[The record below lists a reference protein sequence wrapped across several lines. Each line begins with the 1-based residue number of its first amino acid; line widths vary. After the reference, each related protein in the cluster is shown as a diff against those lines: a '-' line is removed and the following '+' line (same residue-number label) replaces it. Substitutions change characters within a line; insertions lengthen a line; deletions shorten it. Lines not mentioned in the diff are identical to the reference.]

1 MAKAKVLVE
10 TDLVDSSVP
19 TYGSEGWDAYVMS
32 QFKED
37 ELIDG
42 APLCHGLRRV
52 ARNLLGDIIFS
63 GPTSVDPPT
72 DVNGFGRATVVYQVT
87 FIWREDGTTR
97 VFSDVADVWHG
108 NTDDLFAVH
117 PAAVASTRAEA
128 RALRKALAIRKVSA
142 DELCRKDISAV
153 VKGLNVS
160 VKVEAPTTGESKP
173 TDLMTAPQKNFLNS
187 LCSKLNIS
195 VLALIETTGMTV
207 ETITRDATSKLITK
221 LNEFQQKGMD
231 VIKETNPELIGYN
244 ENWK

>member
-19 TYGSEGWDAYVMS
+19 AYGSEGWDAYVMS

-87 FIWREDGTTR
+87 FLWFDQTTR
-97 VFSDVADVWHG
+97 VFADVADVWHG

-187 LCSKLNIS
+187 LCSKLNVS
-195 VLALIETTGMTV
+195 VVALIETTGMAIDSV
-207 ETITRDATSKLITK
+207 TRDATSKLITK
-221 LNEFQQKGMD
+221 LNEFQQKGM
-231 VIKETNPELIGYN
+231 ETIPKELIGYD

>member
-1 MAKAKVLVE
+1 MAKSKVIVE
-10 TDLVDSSVP
+10 TDLVETGVP

-87 FIWREDGTTR
+87 FIWNDGSTR
-97 VFSDVADVWHG
+97 VFADVADVWHG

-142 DELCRKDISAV
+142 DELCRKDIGAV
-153 VKGLNVS
+153 VKGLNAV
-160 VKVEAPTTGESKP
+160 VKTEAPTTGESKP

-187 LCSKLNIS
+187 LCSKLNVS
-195 VLALIETTGMTV
+195 VVALVETTGMNV
-207 ETITRDATSKLITK
+207 ETVTRDATSKLITK
-221 LNEFQQKGMD
+221 LNEFQQKGM
-231 VIKETNPELIGYN
+231 ETVPKELIGYD